1 MNFKV
6 KLQEIDEKHFS
17 GNFVAFCH
25 NSKIYRSMQEF
36 DEDIR
41 ILSFYYFFSKCT
53 LVPTFIENHLK
64 NRDHEGFVF
73 IINFN
78 LL

>member
-1 MNFKV
+1 MGGLNSKCSFMHCLSQLSNVINFKV

-41 ILSFYYFFSKCT
+41 ILSFYYFF
-53 LVPTFIENHLK
+53 
-64 NRDHEGFVF
+64 
-73 IINFN
+73 
-78 LL
+78 